1 MVFAA
6 LAKGALK
13 SAAKS
18 AASQAKGMAK
28 NLAKEATA
36 ELKGAAMAAK
46 NQAVAAGRA
55 KANQM
60 TKNAIKFGTAKLN
73 QAQSRVANKMGA
85 MAVGVQGGA
94 PVMVGPKGGNFRM
107 NARGQRL
114 PMLPVR

>member
-1 MVFAA
+1 MAFAA
-6 LAKGALK
+6 LAKSALK

-18 AASQAKGMAK
+18 AAKEAKGMAK
-28 NLAKEATA
+28 NLAKEATS
-36 ELKGAAMAAK
+36 ELKAAAK
-46 NQAVAAGRA
+46 A
-55 KANQM
+55 KSQQM
-60 TKNAIKFGTAKLN
+60 TQNAIKFGTAKLN